1 MIPATSSMRPAFRFL
16 LAAWTSAW
24 LAGCSLAPH
33 YERPAAP
40 VASAY
45 PVPPEAAG
53 NQATPPAA
61 DLAWQQFFGDARL
74 QRLMG
79 LALENN
85 RDLRVAALNVERVRA
100 IYNIQRT
107 ALIPSLDAT
116 ANGSRQRTPA
126 QLSPSG
132 QAVTSSSYSV
142 GLQIPSYEV
151 DFFGRIVSL
160 RDQVLHQ
167 YLATQEAR
175 TSAQISLISAVARQ
189 ALALI
194 AAEEQLALARETS
207 EAAEQSL
214 ALNRQTFEGGVTSEV
229 DLRTAEAQREAV
241 RASVSLLAQQV
252 EQFRNGLV
260 LLVGAPLP
268 DDLPPAA
275 SLATQKLI
283 EDLPAGLPADL
294 LARRPDV
301 RAAEHA
307 LQAANANIGVAR
319 AAFFPSVKLTAFGGS
334 ASTELS
340 GLFQSGSGGWSFSPS
355 ITVPIFAAGRNKAQ
369 LDVAW
374 IEQRIEIANYQ
385 RTIQNAFREVADAL
399 AVRNLINEAVAAQE
413 ARVVAAQRRYE
424 LTQQRFT
431 AGIDSFLG
439 VLLAQQELFTAQQSL
454 IDARLAR
461 LANLTALY
469 AALGG
474 GWQDTS
480 FLNPAT
486 K

>member
-1 MIPATSSMRPAFRFL
+1 MISWPTMRPIFTPFAAGFVL
-16 LAAWTSAW
+16 LS
-24 LAGCSLAPH
+24 GCSLAPK
-33 YERPAAP
+33 YQRPDAPIAPSYLTGSPASGSQTAIPAA
-40 VASAY
+40 
-45 PVPPEAAG
+45 E
-53 NQATPPAA
+53 
-61 DLAWQQFFGDARL
+61 LAWREFFGDARL
-74 QRLMG
+74 QRFIQ

-175 TSAQISLISAVARQ
+175 NSAQISLISAVARQ

-194 AAEEQLALARETS
+194 AAEEQLALARETLA
-207 EAAEQSL
+207 AAEQSL
-214 ALNRQTFEGGVTSEV
+214 ALNRQTFEGGVTSEL

-241 RASVSLLAQQV
+241 RANVSLLAQQV

-275 SLATQKLI
+275 SLATQRLI

-340 GLFQSGSGGWSFSPS
+340 GLFKSGSGGWSFSPS
-355 ITVPIFAAGRNKAQ
+355 ITLPIFAAGRNKAQ

-439 VLLAQQELFTAQQSL
+439 VLLAQQELFAAQQSL

-486 K
+486 R

>member
-1 MIPATSSMRPAFRFL
+1 
-16 LAAWTSAW
+16 
-24 LAGCSLAPH
+24 
-33 YERPAAP
+33 
-40 VASAY
+40 
-45 PVPPEAAG
+45 
-53 NQATPPAA
+53 
-61 DLAWQQFFGDARL
+61 
-74 QRLMG
+74 
-79 LALENN
+79 
-85 RDLRVAALNVERVRA
+85 VRA

-175 TSAQISLISAVARQ
+175 NSAQISLISAVARQ

-194 AAEEQLALARETS
+194 AAEEQLALARETLA
-207 EAAEQSL
+207 AAEQSL
-214 ALNRQTFEGGVTSEV
+214 ALNRQTFEGGVTSEL
-229 DLRTAEAQREAV
+229 DLRTAEAQRETV
-241 RASVSLLAQQV
+241 RANVSLLAQQV

-340 GLFQSGSGGWSFSPS
+340 GLFESGSGSWSFSPS
-355 ITVPIFAAGRNKAQ
+355 ITIPIFAAGRNKAQ

-413 ARVVAAQRRYE
+413 ARVVAAQRRY
-424 LTQQRFT
+424 
-431 AGIDSFLG
+431 
-439 VLLAQQELFTAQQSL
+439 
-454 IDARLAR
+454 
-461 LANLTALY
+461 
-469 AALGG
+469 
-474 GWQDTS
+474 
-480 FLNPAT
+480 
-486 K
+486 